1 MKIIILLLT
10 IFLETVWLIYTKIK
24 LNFKNKE
31 LEKTKISLKEYSFI
45 DSLTGVYNC
54 RYFFK
59 RVKETILSA
68 QRNNFSVSLVK
79 LDIDLFKN
87 INKIYGPLKGDQIL
101 KEFSR
106 FLKENVRSSDI
117 ISRLEDDEF
126 GIICPY
132 ADKGKTLN
140 LLGRIQEKLK
150 FNSFGKEKI
159 NLQINIGVVV
169 FPEDGSSTEGLLSL
183 LDRCLEYSKIKE
195 GKIITIQELKKNS
208 YKTILEEKKDLYY
221 LKEKLHD
228 LQSLLEKT
236 TLEAIIAFARAIKA
250 KDLYTA
256 EHTEKTAKIAV
267 NIGRELGLDDS
278 QIEVVRYASML
289 HDLGKVG
296 ISELILKKPQKL
308 TPEEFEEVKK
318 HPIIGAEILRPLHSL
333 IQLIPAI
340 LYHHERIDGKG
351 YPYGLKDSQIPLEAR
366 IVALADAFQAL
377 TSDRPYRPAYTI
389 DEAQKIIEEERG
401 SHFDSQVVKAFQ
413 KILLKKELL
422 LL

>member
-1 MKIIILLLT
+1 MEIIILSL
-10 IFLETVWLIYTKIK
+10 IFFLETAGLIYTKIN
-24 LNFKNKE
+24 LNLKNKE
-31 LEKTKISLKEYSFI
+31 LEKAKTFLKEYSFI
-45 DSLTGVYNC
+45 DSLTGAYNC

-59 RVKETILSA
+59 RVKETILNA

-106 FLKENVRSSDI
+106 FLKENLRSSDI

-132 ADKGKTLN
+132 TDKERALN
-140 LLGRIQEKLK
+140 LLSRIQEKLK
-150 FNSFGKEKI
+150 FNSFGQEKI
-159 NLQINIGVVV
+159 NLQINIGVAT
-169 FPEDGSSTEGLLSL
+169 FPEDGSSVESLLSL
-183 LDRCLEYSKIKE
+183 LDRCLEYSKIKK
-195 GKIITIQELKKNS
+195 GKIITVQNLKKNS
-208 YKTILEEKKDLYY
+208 YEVVLERKKDLHY
-221 LKEKLHD
+221 LKEKLQD
-228 LQSLLEKT
+228 LKSLLEKT

-256 EHTEKTAKIAV
+256 EHTERTVKIAV
-267 NIGRELGLDDS
+267 NIARELGLDDS
-278 QIEVVRYASML
+278 QVEVVRYASLL

-296 ISELILKKPQKL
+296 IREVILKKPQKL

-351 YPYGLKDSQIPLEAR
+351 YPYGLKDNQIPLEAK
-366 IVALADAFQAL
+366 IVALADSFQAL

-389 DEAQKIIEEERG
+389 SQAQKIIEEETG
-401 SHFDSQVVKAFQ
+401 SHFDPKVAKAFQ
-413 KILLKKELL
+413 KVLLKEELFL
-422 LL
+422 